1 MTYEYFRCLDDIRFE
16 GRWQLGEPI
25 SASGDVDPSR
35 FTTGQVYDGPRD
47 LTLDREDGVPLDFT
61 LAAFDVPVVSERI
74 ATILRELCPCDI
86 QIIPIGIE
94 GEEVGYAILNVL
106 STVAC
111 LNEEKSV
118 FTKWTDADG
127 RNDKLGQYRMV
138 AKLVVDHNKT
148 EGAEIFRID
157 GWDVPLIVS
166 KRIKEGLEQQGCVG
180 SDFECV
186 S

>member
-1 MTYEYFRCLDDIRFE
+1 M
-16 GRWQLGEPI
+16 
-25 SASGDVDPSR
+25 
-35 FTTGQVYDGPRD
+35 
-47 LTLDREDGVPLDFT
+47 
-61 LAAFDVPVVSERI
+61 
-74 ATILRELCPCDI
+74 
-86 QIIPIGIE
+86 
-94 GEEVGYAILNVL
+94 
-106 STVAC
+106 
-111 LNEEKSV
+111 
-118 FTKWTDADG
+118 DG